1 MKDESKTHWKKAF
14 NSNYLGA
21 CDLPGYKDI
30 VATIKEVR
38 LEVTKGT
45 KEKEK
50 KNIAYFAENLKPMIL
65 NVENS
70 KTVRALAG
78 GSNFLEDWENV
89 KVQIYVKEG
98 IQAFGTVTDA
108 LRIRNHHPK
117 QKADTSKA
125 LQDLRACRTKEEL
138 KNMYLSFEKAFQSD
152 PEIIKLKDEL
162 KVSLP

>member
-1 MKDESKTHWKKAF
+1 MKDENKTHWKKAF

-21 CDLPGYKDI
+21 VDLPGYKDI

-50 KNIAYFAENLKPMIL
+50 KNIAYFAENIKPMIL

-78 GSNFLEDWENV
+78 GSNFLEDWNDV

-98 IQAFGTVTDA
+98 VQAFGTVTDA

-117 QKADTSKA
+117 QKLDTSKA
-125 LQDLRACRTKEEL
+125 LQDIRGCRSKEEL
-138 KNMYLSFEKAFQSD
+138 RKMYLSLDKSIQSD

-162 KVSLP
+162 KISLP